1 MVLHCARSILDNGG
15 GPFIV
20 EVVQALEQA
29 AVQVWSNRAA
39 IEEGLNDLSALVTIF
54 SAVLPI
60 ITRLCHA
67 HEKQVG
73 TDESLAHPVKISI
86 EIDGA
91 RLAVEAVDLARATTA
106 LTLAQQFHTAH
117 PKEAAK
123 VNPKSQVKV
132 QGRVPRKPHRRRK

>member
-1 MVLHCARSILDNGG
+1 
-15 GPFIV
+15 
-20 EVVQALEQA
+20 
-29 AVQVWSNRAA
+29 
-39 IEEGLNDLSALVTIF
+39 
-54 SAVLPI
+54 
-60 ITRLCHA
+60 
-67 HEKQVG
+67 
-73 TDESLAHPVKISI
+73 VKISI

-91 RLAVEAVDLARATTA
+91 RLAVEATDLTRAATA